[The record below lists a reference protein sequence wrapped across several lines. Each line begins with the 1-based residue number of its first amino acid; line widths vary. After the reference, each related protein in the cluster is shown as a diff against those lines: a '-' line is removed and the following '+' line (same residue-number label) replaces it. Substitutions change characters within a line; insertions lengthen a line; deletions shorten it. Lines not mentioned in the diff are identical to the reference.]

1 MKIVVRI
8 IGGVVVL
15 ALLVGIAAV
24 LLVGSRVE
32 ETPPGAPP
40 VHSSVADRQ
49 YEAAAAQALAGL
61 EEMRAERSWPSMS
74 MAVGRNGRL
83 IWAGA
88 VGWADLA
95 SATAATANHRYRV
108 GSIAKSFTTTALGQ
122 LVDEG
127 RLELNDSLYQYVPDF
142 PTKSAPFTLR
152 QLASH
157 TAGIRHYA
165 DGLAGLSENFH
176 QTQYDT
182 VQDGLV
188 LFKDDA
194 LLFPPGTNFNYSSFG
209 YNLLSAAMET
219 ADGRDYLTLMRERVF
234 VPAKMNATQAEHV
247 SLQAELETLATPYLV
262 YEDNIMRAP
271 YVNNSYKWSGGG
283 FVSTPS
289 DLVHFGLSLL
299 DGGLVSKST
308 LAIMWQP
315 VPLNNGEPNPGGY
328 GLGFRFGDDEGDHF
342 VSHGGSSIGGASYLV
357 IFPKLGLV
365 AAYAANASS
374 LSGGPGER
382 EQIRALAK
390 LFSK

>member
-8 IGGVVVL
+8 FGGVVVL
-15 ALLVGIAAV
+15 VLLLGIAAV
-24 LLVGSRVE
+24 LLVGSSVE
-32 ETPPGAPP
+32 DKPPGVPP
-40 VHSSVADRQ
+40 VHSMVAESE

-61 EEMRAERSWPSMS
+61 EVMRTERSWPSMS
-74 MAVGRNGRL
+74 MAVGRNGTL

-95 SATAATANHRYRV
+95 SATAATADHRYRV
-108 GSIAKSFTTTALGQ
+108 GSVAKSFTTTALGQ

-188 LFKDDA
+188 LFEDDA

-247 SLQAELETLATPYLV
+247 SLQAELEMLATPYLV

-283 FVSTPS
+283 FISTAS

-299 DGGLVSKST
+299 DGRLVSEST
-308 LAIMWQP
+308 LAVMWQP
-315 VPLNNGEPNPGGY
+315 VPLNNGEPNPDGY
-328 GLGFRFGDDEGDHF
+328 GLGFRLGDHEGDNF

-357 IFPKLGLV
+357 IFPELGLV
-365 AAYAANASS
+365 AAYASNVSN

-390 LFSK
+390 LFLK